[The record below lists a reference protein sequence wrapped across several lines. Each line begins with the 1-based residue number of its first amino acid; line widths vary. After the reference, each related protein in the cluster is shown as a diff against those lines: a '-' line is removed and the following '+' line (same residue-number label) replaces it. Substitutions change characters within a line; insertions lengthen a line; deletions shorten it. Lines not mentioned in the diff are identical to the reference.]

1 VTLLVEADEYPAIQV
16 CCIEFMYEDPEP
28 VIVSLAYAA
37 GATRVMLAT
46 SALAA
51 RIPLI
56 FRIYSPWFFTF
67 LNLRY
72 SYLTIYR

>member
-1 VTLLVEADEYPAIQV
+1 
-16 CCIEFMYEDPEP
+16 MYEDPEP

-46 SALAA
+46 SALAT

-56 FRIYSPWFFTF
+56 FRIYFSLVSTF
-67 LNLRY
+67 SQLEILLFNDLQVN
-72 SYLTIYR
+72 YLCLPSQLEKN

>member
-1 VTLLVEADEYPAIQV
+1 
-16 CCIEFMYEDPEP
+16 MYEEPEP

-37 GATRVMLAT
+37 GATTVMLAT
-46 SALAA
+46 KAAAA

-56 FRIYSPWFFTF
+56 FRIYSPWLLTF

-72 SYLTIYR
+72 CYSMGFR

>member
-1 VTLLVEADEYPAIQV
+1 
-16 CCIEFMYEDPEP
+16 MYEDPEP

-37 GATRVMLAT
+37 GATRVMRAT

-56 FRIYSPWFFTF
+56 FRIYFSLVFTF
-67 LNLRY
+67 SQLEIGLFNDLEVN
-72 SYLTIYR
+72 YLCLPSQLKKN

>member
-1 VTLLVEADEYPAIQV
+1 
-16 CCIEFMYEDPEP
+16 MYEDPEP

-37 GATRVMLAT
+37 GATRAMLAT

-56 FRIYSPWFFTF
+56 FRIFSPWFLLFST
-67 LNLRY
+67 
-72 SYLTIYR
+72 